1 MLVRAGEKVAAIGEA
16 DLAAE
21 LDGNLFE
28 GFQGLL
34 KDIHHSHLV
43 CEADHDVETRGV
55 EGERVRLVLEY
66 LTDVKGAGV
75 IVPDAD
81 SFVSTASTD
90 KLLLN
95 AHIHAIDGT
104 GMEWEH

>member
-1 MLVRAGEKVAAIGEA
+1 MLVRAGEEVAAIGEA

-28 GFQGLL
+28 SFQSLL

-55 EGERVRLVLEY
+55 EG
-66 LTDVKGAGV
+66 
-75 IVPDAD
+75 
-81 SFVSTASTD
+81 
-90 KLLLN
+90 
-95 AHIHAIDGT
+95 
-104 GMEWEH
+104 